1 MQSFLCTSARARRHS
16 WSRPPCSRRPPASYP
31 RCYAPYPNS
40 LQPLPPKTSSLM
52 TPHFFQKNLLTTG
65 GESTPTASGFRR
77 RLRAGLAPLAQ
88 GAGDSLGTLLVRELR
103 LPRFAP
109 GRIPVAGDVFGR
121 VRNPFVDDVFG
132 PQPQSLVVDPGI
144 TRDTQSGEI
153 VNQK

>member
-65 GESTPTASGFRR
+65 GESTPNGGAPSTLLTAGLSPRSALASARPAALRPAG
-77 RLRAGLAPLAQ
+77 RAGGGGVFAGGLA
-88 GAGDSLGTLLVRELR
+88 V
-103 LPRFAP
+103 
-109 GRIPVAGDVFGR
+109 
-121 VRNPFVDDVFG
+121 
-132 PQPQSLVVDPGI
+132 
-144 TRDTQSGEI
+144 GE
-153 VNQK
+153 